1 MRRRNSY
8 EAPISVGRDVTD
20 ALPRLLS
27 AEIINSLLAIAGRMS
42 PGELQFQKLN
52 LDVFTNPRT
61 IEAQIT
67 VNGMSQ
73 SVFLLRDVTLA
84 SLAHTHHK
92 QSSALVALLS
102 PRELEVLRLVVDGE
116 TNKAIAAKLRISEK
130 TVEKHRSRIMDK
142 TGARQAAEL
151 VRLTYPVFL
160 WRSRLES

>member
-1 MRRRNSY
+1 MSHQ
-8 EAPISVGRDVTD
+8 ISVGRDVTD

-27 AEIINSLLAIAGRMS
+27 AEIINSLLAIASRMS

-151 VRLTYPVFL
+151 VRLTYPVFAVEK
-160 WRSRLES
+160 SA